1 MARVKEAYEASRER
15 EMAEAMEIYA
25 EEIARDEEAF
35 LLTEEEYLKDR
46 AEKQSTGKR
55 SIEMIPNL
63 YEDVE
68 VEPANKEADAWMQAH
83 NALYDAKMKII
94 DLVFALEKKLF
105 DDDKMETAEYW
116 ETVAKIWEKKQEARR
131 ALEKR
136 ERVEAKREAERVA
149 AQIFGEVA

>member
-1 MARVKEAYEASRER
+1 MARVKEAYEASREQ

-25 EEIARDEEAF
+25 EEIARDEELF
-35 LLTEEEYLKDR
+35 LLSEEEYLKDR

-83 NALYDAKMKII
+83 NALYDAKMEII

-105 DDDKMETAEYW
+105 DDDKMEAADYW